1 MPTSARIILTD
12 VDGVLLEWERH
23 FTKWMQLRSYFD
35 EHGIRN
41 YPYKLVDTGQD
52 DYEMANRFGVSKDVI
67 RQEIREFNRSAW
79 MGTQTANA
87 GITDLGQTA
96 TRRGV
101 DLRTNNI
108 TDFRHTGTRTA

>member
-52 DYEMANRFGVSKDVI
+52 DYDQARDQGVQ
-67 RQEIREFNRSAW
+67 QECMDGHTETNV
-79 MGTQTANA
+79 
-87 GITDLGQTA
+87 GITDMGKAVTC
-96 TRRGV
+96 RGV
-101 DLRTNNI
+101 DLRANNI
-108 TDFRHTGTRTA
+108 TDLR